1 MCIGVPVQVIEDN
14 GIVAK
19 CKGRNGEVQVNMM
32 LVGPQPVGTWLLNFL
47 GSAREVVT
55 KEEADKIERA
65 FDALNEVMNGQENID
80 VEKYFPDLQTDKSK
94 PQ

>member
-47 GSAREVVT
+47 GSAREVIT
-55 KEEADKIERA
+55 PEEAEKIEHA
-65 FDALNEVMNGQENID
+65 FDALAEIMNGKENID
-80 VEKYFPDLQTDKSK
+80 VEKYFPDLESDKSK